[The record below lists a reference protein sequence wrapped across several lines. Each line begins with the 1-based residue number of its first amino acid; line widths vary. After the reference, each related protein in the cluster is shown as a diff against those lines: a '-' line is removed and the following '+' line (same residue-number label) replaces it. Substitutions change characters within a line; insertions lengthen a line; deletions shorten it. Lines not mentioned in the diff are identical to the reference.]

1 MDFDKIKQNILNSS
15 ETSTSESE
23 SISGSELHEEF
34 EINNFLPEFEPLKL
48 SGKNLAQQ
56 YVSAFN
62 TGMNI
67 YQCLNY
73 LQGYVYTLVTAMNE
87 TIEAW
92 NTVVPLLEQATK
104 EWTDEEFDYK
114 WSILKPQVIELV
126 TNLTIE
132 TFNKAWEDLK
142 PVVIKLAQDTTDAEF
157 KKQWDIL
164 KPQVITLVEE
174 TTTNKFN
181 EEWEKLKPT
190 IIQLSTDTTI
200 AQFNRSWEE
209 LKPKVIE
216 LSQTTTSNKFDEKWE
231 ELRPQIIELAQ
242 TTTSN
247 KFDEK
252 WEALQPTLTET
263 VNNLAKTQ
271 TTTTFNEKWEELKPQ
286 VIELAQTT
294 TNTKFDEKWTEL
306 QPTLNTTV
314 ENLVN
319 TNLET
324 FKSTLWQ
331 EVTKNN
337 DFPFLL
343 PENFGAVGDGVT
355 NDSRAFTECF
365 ARANAN
371 HKYILLS
378 NKTYLIGN
386 TLTDISDTNIIGI
399 NATIILDNNT
409 FTKQIENCVF
419 SNITFERAVKSD
431 LPLTENFFSSQ
442 FKYCNFIDINYL
454 FNNISPRSNTLEHL
468 LLDEC
473 SLLNTQLICATNE
486 FNGRIYSINKTLF
499 YYDDDYNQR
508 NSIING
514 YIGGKFIFNNCTF
527 SKFEPGGT
535 IELFSSLDNFEFNNC
550 YINSY
555 DNANTFI
562 LPNISSVE
570 KQQITFNNCDIS
582 NNNKYLVNVYST
594 NNTVLPTVNIKY
606 STLKVNAIFNAKN
619 ECSLWLENNQIDT
632 KPIIN
637 VGNGTVN
644 IVEIQ
649 QKYSS
654 TSENIF
660 PWTTEPTP
668 TVENNVSLIK
678 DGTDKYYVLTEI
690 KDKNVK
696 KLDYYFKYDVDYLP
710 NAPYY
715 SNNLFVRDLDL
726 EGYTVKRSYLSGN
739 TCKLKNKSTGE
750 LIDYVYLI
758 LDDNVTVTTS
768 KDDPQLT
775 HTTIAIKYLPY
786 FAKLKTDTPVAGK
799 LHVDMCISIILEK
812 TSS

>member
-1 MDFDKIKQNILNSS
+1 MDFDKIKENVLSSS

-23 SISGSELHEEF
+23 SISNSELHEEF

-132 TFNKAWEDLK
+132 TFNKAWEELK

-164 KPQVITLVEE
+164 KPQVIELVQN
-174 TTTNKFN
+174 TTTEKFN
-181 EEWEKLKPT
+181 EEWENLRPT
-190 IIQLSTDTTI
+190 IIQLSKDTTI
-200 AQFNRSWEE
+200 EQFNKSWTE

-216 LSQTTTSNKFDEKWE
+216 LSQQTTSDKFDEKWE
-231 ELRPQIIELAQ
+231 ELRPQLIELSQ

-294 TNTKFDEKWTEL
+294 TSTKFDEKWTEL
-306 QPTLNTTV
+306 QPTLTETV
-314 ENLVN
+314 NNLVN

-355 NDSRAFTECF
+355 DDSNAFTECF

-378 NKTYLIGN
+378 SKTYLI
-386 TLTDISDTNIIGI
+386 TKPLTNISGTNLIGNNTTIKLDNNMFTKQMKDCLVYNIKFIREIDSTEKLMEHFYASCFKSCYFKNIWFLFNDVKPKENSFTHVLFEDSYLIDTGISYNI
-399 NATIILDNNT
+399 NNINEVNYIINNTYIILDDNA
-409 FTKQIENCVF
+409 KLG
-419 SNITFERAVKSD
+419 S
-431 LPLTENFFSSQ
+431 
-442 FKYCNFIDINYL
+442 FILY
-454 FNNISPRSNTLEHL
+454 
-468 LLDEC
+468 
-473 SLLNTQLICATNE
+473 
-486 FNGRIYSINKTLF
+486 GSIGNK
-499 YYDDDYNQR
+499 
-508 NSIING
+508 I
-514 YIGGKFIFNNCTF
+514 IFNNCTIIKNNTDNF
-527 SKFEPGGT
+527 NATFATKDNLLFNSCEIQNKYTTFRIITSSNKFEK
-535 IELFSSLDNFEFNNC
+535 ISFNNC
-550 YINSY
+550 VIKN
-555 DNANTFI
+555 
-562 LPNISSVE
+562 
-570 KQQITFNNCDIS
+570 
-582 NNNKYLVNVYST
+582 T
-594 NNTVLPTVNIKY
+594 NNTNGFILIEKTVEQMLTIQFINTQLDASIIASSY
-606 STLKVNAIFNAKN
+606 NEFN
-619 ECSLWLENNQIDT
+619 LWIENCVMET

-637 VGNGTVN
+637 NLSGKVN
-644 IVEIQ
+644 LIEIQ
-649 QKYSS
+649 QKYSD
-654 TSENIF
+654 TSENIY
-660 PWTTEPTP
+660 PWDDETLK
-668 TVENNVSLIK
+668 NNVSVNK
-678 DGTDKYYVLTEI
+678 NGSTDYYVLAKNE
-690 KDKNVK
+690 DKSII
-696 KLDYYFKYDVDYLP
+696 KLDYYFSYNFNYIP
-710 NAPYY
+710 RAPLYT
-715 SNNLFVRDLDL
+715 NNVFILGLDL
-726 EGYTVKRSYLSGN
+726 EGYDLKKSLMSN
-739 TCKLKNKSTGE
+739 ELCKLLNGDGQ
-750 LIDYVYLI
+750 LIDYVYLM
-758 LDDNVTVTTS
+758 LDTATVTTVKQEPNYIRTGIS
-768 KDDPQLT
+768 M
-775 HTTIAIKYLPY
+775 KYLPY
-786 FAKLKTDTPVAGK
+786 FAKLKTDTAVEGTCY
-799 LHVDMCISIILEK
+799 VNSCITLILEK

>member
-62 TGMNI
+62 TGMNV

-132 TFNKAWEDLK
+132 TFNNAWEELK

-157 KKQWDIL
+157 RKQWDIL

-181 EEWEKLKPT
+181 EEWEKLRPT

-200 AQFNRSWEE
+200 EQFNRSWEE
-209 LKPKVIE
+209 LRPQVIE
-216 LSQTTTSNKFDEKWE
+216 LAQTTTNTKFDEKWE
-231 ELRPQIIELAQ
+231 ELRPQLIELAQ
-242 TTTSN
+242 TTTSD

-271 TTTTFNEKWEELKPQ
+271 TTTTFNEKWEELRPQ

-294 TNTKFDEKWTEL
+294 TNTKFDEKWVEL

-319 TNLET
+319 TNLDT
-324 FKSTLWQ
+324 FKSTLWH

-343 PENFGAVGDGVT
+343 PENFGAVGDGT
-355 NDSRAFTECF
+355 TDDRNAFNSCF
-365 ARANAN
+365 ATANAN
-371 HKYILLS
+371 HKHILLS

-386 TLTDISDTNIIGI
+386 TLTNISNTNIIGI
-399 NATIILDNNT
+399 NATIILGNNT
-409 FTKQIENCVF
+409 FTKQINNCVF
-419 SNITFERAVKSD
+419 SNITFKRTVASN

-442 FKYCNFIDINYL
+442 FKYCNFVDINYL
-454 FNNISPRSNTLEHL
+454 FNNISPRINTVEHL

-473 SLLNTQLICATNE
+473 NLQNTQLIGATNE
-486 FNGRIYSINKTLF
+486 FNGRVYSINKTLF
-499 YYDDDYNQR
+499 YYDDNFKQR
-508 NSIING
+508 TLIISG
-514 YIGGKFIFNNCTF
+514 YIGGKFIFNNCTL
-527 SKFEPGGT
+527 SKFVPGDT
-535 IELFSSLDNFEFNNC
+535 IELFGSLDNFEFNNC
-550 YINSY
+550 YINTY
-555 DNANTFI
+555 DNANTFM
-562 LPNISSVE
+562 LPNIDSVE

-582 NNNKYLVNVYST
+582 NNNKYLVNVFST

-637 VGNGTVN
+637 AGVGKVN

-649 QKYSS
+649 QKYSD

-660 PWTTEPTP
+660 PWKTEPTP
-668 TVENNVSLIK
+668 TVENNVSINK
-678 DGTDKYYVLTEI
+678 VGTTDYYVLTES

-696 KLDYYFKYDVDYLP
+696 KLDYYFKYDFNYLP

-715 SNNLFVRDLDL
+715 SVNFSVKDLDL
-726 EGYTVKRSYLSGN
+726 EGYTVKRSLLTNN

-750 LIDYVYLI
+750 LIDYVYLM
-758 LDDNVTVTTS
+758 LDDNVTVTTT
-768 KDDPQLT
+768 KDDPQLVYI
-775 HTTIAIKYLPY
+775 TIAIKYLPY
-786 FAKLKTDTPVAGK
+786 FAKLKTDTPVTGQ
-799 LHVDMCISIILEK
+799 LYVDACISIILEK

>member
-23 SISGSELHEEF
+23 SIYGSELHEEF

-62 TGMNI
+62 TGMNV

-132 TFNKAWEDLK
+132 TFNKAWEELK

-242 TTTSN
+242 TTT
-247 KFDEK
+247 
-252 WEALQPTLTET
+252 
-263 VNNLAKTQ
+263 
-271 TTTTFNEKWEELKPQ
+271 
-286 VIELAQTT
+286 
-294 TNTKFDEKWTEL
+294 NTKFDEKWTEL
-306 QPTLNTTV
+306 QPTLTETV
-314 ENLVN
+314 NNLVN

-343 PENFGAVGDGVT
+343 PENFGAVGDDEVD
-355 NDSRAFTECF
+355 DSAAFTECF
-365 ARANAN
+365 ASANAN

-386 TLTDISDTNIIGI
+386 TLTNISNTNIIGI
-399 NATIILDNNT
+399 NATIILGNNT
-409 FTKQIENCVF
+409 FTKQIKNCVF

-431 LPLTENFFSSQ
+431 LPLVENFFSSQ
-442 FKYCNFIDINYL
+442 FKYCNFVDINYL
-454 FNNISPRSNTLEHL
+454 FNNISPRINTLEHL

-473 SLLNTQLICATNE
+473 SLLNTQLISATNE

-499 YYDDDYNQR
+499 YYEDDYKQR
-508 NSIING
+508 TSIIAG

-527 SKFEPGGT
+527 SKFEPDGT
-535 IELFSSLDNFEFNNC
+535 IELFGSLDNFEFNNC
-550 YINSY
+550 YINNY

-637 VGNGTVN
+637 AGIGKVN
-644 IVEIQ
+644 LVEIQ
-649 QKYSS
+649 QKYSD

-660 PWTTEPTP
+660 PWTSETPTP

-678 DGTDKYYVLTEI
+678 VGTDQYYVLTES

-696 KLDYYFKYDVDYLP
+696 KLDYYFKYDLDYLP
-710 NAPYY
+710 TAPYY

-726 EGYTVKRSYLSGN
+726 EGYTVKRSYLSDN

-750 LIDYVYLI
+750 LIDYVYFI

-775 HTTIAIKYLPY
+775 YTTIAIKYLPY
-786 FAKLKTDTPVAGK
+786 FAKLKTDTPVAGQ

>member
-62 TGMNI
+62 TGMNV

-216 LSQTTTSNKFDEKWE
+216 LSQTITSNKFDEKWT
-231 ELRPQIIELAQ
+231 ELRPQLIELAQ

-252 WEALQPTLTET
+252 WEELQPTLTET

-271 TTTTFNEKWEELKPQ
+271 TTTTFNEKWEELKPK

-294 TNTKFDEKWTEL
+294 TSTKFNEEWTEL

-343 PENFGAVGDGVT
+343 PENFGAVGNKEVD
-355 NDSRAFTECF
+355 DSAAFTECF

-378 NKTYLIGN
+378 NKVYLIGN
-386 TLTDISDTNIIGI
+386 TLTNISNTNIIGI

-409 FTKQIENCVF
+409 FTKQIKNCVF
-419 SNITFERAVKSD
+419 SNITFKRAVRSD

-454 FNNISPRSNTLEHL
+454 FNNISPISNALEHL

-473 SLLNTQLICATNE
+473 SLLNTQLIRATNE

-499 YYDDDYNQR
+499 YYDNDYKQR
-508 NSIING
+508 TSIING

-527 SKFEPGGT
+527 SKFEPDGI

-582 NNNKYLVNVYST
+582 NNNKYLVDVYNT

-637 VGNGTVN
+637 SGTGKVN

-649 QKYSS
+649 QKYSD

-668 TVENNVSLIK
+668 TVEHNVSINK
-678 DGTDKYYVLTEI
+678 IGTDQYYVLTENE
-690 KDKNVK
+690 DKTIK

-710 NAPYY
+710 AAPYY
-715 SNNLFVRDLDL
+715 ANNVYVKNLDL
-726 EGYTVKRSYLSGN
+726 EGYTVNRSFLSNN

-758 LDDNVTVTTS
+758 LDDNATVTTEKTDQQS
-768 KDDPQLT
+768 VY
-775 HTTIAIKYLPY
+775 TTIAIKYLPY
-786 FAKLKTDTPVAGK
+786 FAKLKTDTPVAGQ
-799 LHVDMCISIILEK
+799 LHCDMCISIILEK